1 MRNIAIALTLLIVFS
16 IGAYAQSPPTLRI
29 VTESPNL
36 PSELYYGD
44 VKVKPLRLR
53 PGTNIPITI
62 DDSDFFVH
70 QHYIDF
76 LSRFAEPQGFQ
87 NWLNYL
93 NGEQQRCPT
102 DPECLHQ
109 ARITASAGFF
119 GSQEF
124 NIKGGYVFRFYKSSF
139 VRLPTYPEMVSGMNA
154 VTGQTAPETLQKRA
168 QFANDFVQ
176 RPEFATLNAMTP
188 TDYVNTLMD
197 RYSLASVLT
206 PNPATPDDDVNKVT
220 LTRAQLISGLTAG
233 TYSRAQV
240 LRAIADSTEVTQN
253 EFNPS
258 FVYMQ
263 YVGYLRRAPETE
275 GYNNWLNYLNSHPN
289 DFREMV
295 RGFMDSIEYR
305 ARF

>member
-29 VTESPNL
+29 VTETPNL

-76 LSRFAEPQGFQ
+76 LSRFAEPSGFQ
-87 NWLNYL
+87 AWLNYL
-93 NGEQQRCPT
+93 NSEQQRCPT

-109 ARITASAGFF
+109 ARITASSGFF

-124 NIKGGYVFRFYKSSF
+124 NIKGGYVFRFFKASF
-139 VRLPTYPEMVSGMNA
+139 ARLPSYPEMTTGMVA
-154 VTGQTAPETLQKRA
+154 VTGQTQLETFQKRA
-168 QFANDFVQ
+168 QFASDFVQ
-176 RPEFATLNAMTP
+176 RPEFATLAAMNP

-197 RYSLASVLT
+197 RYGLATVFT

-220 LTRAQLISGLTAG
+220 LTRAQLISGLTGG
-233 TYSRAQV
+233 TLTRAQV
-240 LRAIADSTEVTQN
+240 LRAIADSSEVTQN
-253 EFNPS
+253 EFNSS

-263 YVGYLRRAPETE
+263 YVGYLRRAPETQ
-275 GYNNWLNYLNSHPN
+275 GYNNWLTYLNANPT
-289 DFREMV
+289 DFRTMV
-295 RGFMDSIEYR
+295 RGFMDSQEYR

>member
-29 VTESPNL
+29 VTETPNL

-53 PGTNIPITI
+53 PGTSIPITI

-76 LSRFAEPQGFQ
+76 LSRFAEPSGFQ
-87 NWLNYL
+87 AWLNYL
-93 NGEQQRCPT
+93 NSEQQRCPT

-109 ARITASAGFF
+109 ARITASSGFF
-119 GSQEF
+119 GSEEF
-124 NIKGGYVFRFYKSSF
+124 NLKGGYVFRFYKASLG
-139 VRLPTYPEMVSGMNA
+139 RLPSYDDMTKGMVA
-154 VTGQTAPETLQKRA
+154 VTGQTGPETLQKRT
-168 QFANDFVQ
+168 QFATDWVLRQDF
-176 RPEFATLNAMTP
+176 
-188 TDYVNTLMD
+188 
-197 RYSLASVLT
+197 
-206 PNPATPDDDVNKVT
+206 
-220 LTRAQLISGLTAG
+220 LTAFPRSLSPTEFVTNILQVAG
-233 TYSRAQV
+233 VGVANQQQIINDLTAAGNNDAARAV
-240 LRAIADSTEVTQN
+240 AMRAIADSAEVQAK

-263 YVGYLRRAPETE
+263 YVGYLRRAPEIT
-275 GYNNWLNYLNSHPN
+275 GYNAWLTYLNANPT
-289 DFREMV
+289 DFRTMV
-295 RGFMDSIEYR
+295 RGFMDSQEYR